1 MPKRS
6 QPCQCAG
13 LSNSSGL
20 FPELY
25 VLTHCVHAPFPGQTN
40 EPPVTWC
47 PWLFCSSP
55 TFLYVSLRNCPHLH
69 RSLNHG
75 CNLELKTSTI
85 CKMNHSL
92 LAWQAVEITSKT
104 APSAFLENP
113 QNLRHYSVQKPNCD
127 KPTQIHGKKMR
138 WLFVLSYYW
147 KIIFLLCVFF
157 NRNQHVHSHLRGSNV
172 KPLPICWTHNLH
184 WRLRFCEFISWTVI
198 WRGPVDVELNNL
210 D

>member
-1 MPKRS
+1 MPAHHASVPHASVPTNFEPSALGQLSAYSNKQGKAPGKYKLFCVEHNFHSFPCVLFQKSLNPATCNVLCHTVPVMPKRS

-25 VLTHCVHAPFPGQTN
+25 VLTHCAHAPFPGQTN
-40 EPPVTWC
+40 ERPVTWC

-55 TFLYVSLRNCPHLH
+55 TLLYVSLRNCPHLH
-69 RSLNHG
+69 RSLSHG
-75 CNLELKTSTI
+75 CNLELKTSII
-85 CKMNHSL
+85 CKRNHSL

-127 KPTQIHGKKMR
+127 KPT
-138 WLFVLSYYW
+138 
-147 KIIFLLCVFF
+147 
-157 NRNQHVHSHLRGSNV
+157 
-172 KPLPICWTHNLH
+172 
-184 WRLRFCEFISWTVI
+184 
-198 WRGPVDVELNNL
+198 
-210 D
+210 